1 MCLVSTTVAAAQ
13 ARDEIPLTGDMTP
26 AQVQRLFDAYEL
38 VQAREMLDLDDEQ
51 YPQFVASLNALQ
63 EARRE
68 TQQQRQRMLRELNRL
83 SRQPGTEESILEER
97 LERLRA
103 HDRESAAVLEQAYD
117 GIDDVLNVRQR
128 VRFRMFERQMERR
141 RLEMLQRARRQNANP
156 QRRNRPQNR

>member
-1 MCLVSTTVAAAQ
+1 MCLVSTTVAVAQ
-13 ARDEIPLTGDMTP
+13 SRDELTLTGDMTP

-38 VQAREMLDLDDEQ
+38 VRAREMLDLDDEQ

-63 EARRE
+63 KARRE

-83 SRQPGTEESILEER
+83 ARQPGTEESILEER

-103 HDRESAAVLEQAYD
+103 HDRESADVLEQAYD

-141 RLEMLQRARRQNANP
+141 RLEMLQRARRRNATP
-156 QRRNRPQNR
+156 QPNNRPQNR